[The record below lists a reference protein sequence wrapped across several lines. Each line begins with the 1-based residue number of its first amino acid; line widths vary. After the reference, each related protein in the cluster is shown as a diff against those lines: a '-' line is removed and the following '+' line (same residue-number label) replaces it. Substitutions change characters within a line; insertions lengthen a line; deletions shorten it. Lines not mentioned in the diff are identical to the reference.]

1 MLTPR
6 RAFWW
11 FHSGRIF
18 CGKCCSRR
26 MTLPQLGYDS
36 KERVCDS
43 CVEVA
48 YLVAYAVSDTST
60 TQCHGA
66 RSLGELASKGA

>member
-1 MLTPR
+1 
-6 RAFWW
+6 
-11 FHSGRIF
+11 
-18 CGKCCSRR
+18 